1 MFKLM
6 YNTCMNNKRIS
17 KKDIENDLIRI
28 FEKYPKSL
36 EKAIFIC
43 FNLILDCFVVIYGE
57 KKTTKLLDDAKKSV
71 NDGNHTQKPKK
82 QEKRLKGVKNSA
94 KTQAFNRKRQNII

>member
-1 MFKLM
+1 
-6 YNTCMNNKRIS
+6 MNNKRIS

-36 EKAIFIC
+36 EKVISIC

-57 KKTTKLLDDAKKSV
+57 KKTIKLLDDSKKSV
-71 NDGNHTQKPKK
+71 NNGNHTQK
-82 QEKRLKGVKNSA
+82 QV
-94 KTQAFNRKRQNII
+94 KTQKITKRSRK